1 MKTTKKLTSILSFFN
16 PKIKLS
22 KFYDEIPSPKVE
34 KKSRFVRFVL
44 DYIIAGI
51 FYYFISVN
59 SLFESRSDKECF
71 YNILKQEK
79 YDFSKLLK
87 GEGYYVLEDYLRQH
101 KEHSH
106 YDSWVSRHQ
115 ITIVIDK
122 MECSRTTSNFEK
134 SKKLYKSEN
143 GHYLINRCFVVGD
156 SEELYGLKI
165 IFFIVVLMISSV
177 VQSLIIGVRSIK
189 VVPIINIGLRFLVVI
204 LVLFVL

>member
-1 MKTTKKLTSILSFFN
+1 
-16 PKIKLS
+16 
-22 KFYDEIPSPKVE
+22 
-34 KKSRFVRFVL
+34 
-44 DYIIAGI
+44 
-51 FYYFISVN
+51 
-59 SLFESRSDKECF
+59 
-71 YNILKQEK
+71 
-79 YDFSKLLK
+79 LLK

-156 SEELYGLKI
+156 SEEL
-165 IFFIVVLMISSV
+165 FIVDSVLYDNTCGKSSV
-177 VQSLIIGVRSIK
+177 SVAQNMLQELIILLIA
-189 VVPIINIGLRFLVVI
+189 II
-204 LVLFVL
+204 